1 MDCIGSFGDLGSG
14 FFIGRT
20 EEFMSGLRSPRQ
32 KQLFLVGRDE
42 LVAGNAAK
50 HGGWLSEYAGLED
63 FRGVFLHSVAHEFF
77 LRLVQEG
84 KSFTDDWPS
93 QTSRRKVCF
102 GLESVKDD
110 EGESVYGN
118 DYG

>member
-1 MDCIGSFGDLGSG
+1 MAGD
-14 FFIGRT
+14 
-20 EEFMSGLRSPRQ
+20 
-32 KQLFLVGRDE
+32 
-42 LVAGNAAK
+42 AAK
-50 HGGWLSEYAGLED
+50 HGGCLAEYSGLED

-84 KSFTDDWPS
+84 ESFTDDWPS
-93 QTSRRKVCF
+93 QTSRRKVCFGVGVGF